1 MLAIQILDSEIHCVF
16 FINIYSVLLFINSV
30 RVLMNNPIFQLQF
43 FKYSVSKLSWEWLTN

>member
-43 FKYSVSKLSWEWLTN
+43 FKYSVSKLS